1 MASRRDYISV
11 KFRESK
17 LRERNKELSFLIEM
31 SDFLS
36 SSLNLKEL
44 LASALSKVLEYF
56 DLDAGRIYMMDD
68 AGQYLSL
75 AAHQGID
82 SKGFEKLHISEG
94 FSGRSARTQ
103 SFIAQHVSELGD
115 QDRAALLSS
124 QGFKIIICVPL
135 ISINKVGGVMNLAS
149 RSIISLDQEKVDM
162 FTAVGNQIA
171 AAANNAILYEDL
183 EGKIK
188 ALKKTNEL
196 IESFAYSIS
205 HDLKS
210 PAAGLYA
217 LTKSLQEKYG
227 GSLDE
232 KGKKYCDQILK
243 TTEHIVALVDNIN
256 AYIETREAPLN
267 LEKVRVKEITE
278 RIRFEFS
285 DIMGRRH
292 IKWSE
297 PQSLPEIIGDRLAL
311 SRVFRNFTDNALKYG
326 GEKLL
331 QIDVG
336 YKEDEAFHIFSFS
349 NDGVGINEKDAEK
362 IFEIFQRHET
372 ARGISG
378 SGLGLAIVKE
388 VAARHQGESWM
399 DKNREN
405 GVSFFIS
412 ISKDLQPVNELKRM
426 GCSEADS
433 RALGVNR
440 ARGGCGIFSNAN
452 TLT

>member
-1 MASRRDYISV
+1 MSSRRDYISV
-11 KFRESK
+11 KFRELK
-17 LRERNKELSFLIEM
+17 LKERNKELSFLIEM

-36 SSLNLKEL
+36 SSQNLKEL
-44 LASALSKVLEYF
+44 LGRALSKVLEYF

-94 FSGRSARTQ
+94 FSGRSARTH

-115 QDRAALLSS
+115 PDRAALLSS

-149 RSIISLDQEKVDM
+149 RKIIGLDQEKVDM
-162 FTAVGNQIA
+162 FTAIGNQIA
-171 AAANNAILYEDL
+171 AAANNARLYEDL
-183 EGKIK
+183 EAKIK
-188 ALKKTNEL
+188 ALKQKNEL

-217 LTKSLQEKYG
+217 LTKSLQGKRG
-227 GSLDE
+227 ASLDE
-232 KGKKYCDQILK
+232 KGKKFCNQILK

-278 RIRFEFS
+278 RIRCEFS
-285 DIMGRRH
+285 DIMKRRH
-292 IKWSE
+292 IRWSE
-297 PQSLPEIIGDRLAL
+297 PESLPEIIADRLAL
-311 SRVFRNFTDNALKYG
+311 SRVFQNFTDNALKYG
-326 GEKLL
+326 GDKLF

-336 YKEDEAFHIFSFS
+336 YNEDEAFHIFSFS
-349 NDGVGINEKDAEK
+349 DDGVGINERDAEK

-372 ARGISG
+372 SRGISG

-399 DKNREN
+399 EKSGGN
-405 GVSFFIS
+405 GASFFIS
-412 ISKDLQPVNELKRM
+412 ISKDLEPANELKRKV
-426 GCSEADS
+426 GCK
-433 RALGVNR
+433 
-440 ARGGCGIFSNAN
+440 
-452 TLT
+452 

>member
-1 MASRRDYISV
+1 VSSRRDYISV

-44 LASALSKVLEYF
+44 LESALSKVLEYF
-56 DLDAGRIYMMDD
+56 DVDAGRIYILDD

-82 SKGFEKLHISEG
+82 SRGFEKLHISEG

-103 SFIAQHVSELGD
+103 SFIAQHISELDD

-124 QGFKIIICVPL
+124 KGFKVIICVPL

-149 RSIISLDQEKVDM
+149 RKVISLDQEEVDM

-171 AAANNAILYEDL
+171 TAANNARLYEDL
-183 EGKIK
+183 EAKIK
-188 ALKKTNEL
+188 ALEQKNEL
-196 IESFAYSIS
+196 IESFTYSIS

-217 LTKSLQEKYG
+217 LTKSLQEKCG
-227 GSLDE
+227 GGLDE
-232 KGKKYCDQILK
+232 KGKTYCDQILK
-243 TTEHIVALVDNIN
+243 TTEHILALVDNIN
-256 AYIETREAPLN
+256 AYIETRETPLN
-267 LEKVRVKEITE
+267 LEKVKVKEITE
-278 RIRFEFS
+278 RIRCEFS

-292 IKWSE
+292 IRWSE
-297 PQSLPEIIGDRLAL
+297 PEPLPEIIADKLAL

-349 NDGVGINEKDAEK
+349 DDGVGINEKHAEK
-362 IFEIFQRHET
+362 VFEIFQRHET
-372 ARGISG
+372 SRGISG

-399 DKNREN
+399 GKNEEN
-405 GVSFFIS
+405 GATFFIS
-412 ISKDLQPVNELKRM
+412 ISKDLDQGM
-426 GCSEADS
+426 S
-433 RALGVNR
+433 
-440 ARGGCGIFSNAN
+440 
-452 TLT
+452 

>member
-1 MASRRDYISV
+1 MSSRRDYISV

-31 SDFLS
+31 GDFLS
-36 SSLNLKEL
+36 SSQNLKVL
-44 LASALSKVLEYF
+44 LARALSKVLEYF

-68 AGQYLSL
+68 TDQYLSL
-75 AAHQGID
+75 AAHQEID

-94 FSGRSARTQ
+94 FSGRSARTH
-103 SFIAQHVSELGD
+103 SFIAQHVSQLDD
-115 QDRAALLSS
+115 QDRAARLSS

-135 ISINKVGGVMNLAS
+135 IYINKVGGVMNLAS
-149 RSIISLDQEKVDM
+149 REIIGLDQEKVDM
-162 FTAVGNQIA
+162 LTAVGNQIA
-171 AAANNAILYEDL
+171 AAANNTRLYEDL
-183 EGKIK
+183 ESKIK
-188 ALKKTNEL
+188 ALKQKNEL
-196 IESFAYSIS
+196 TESFAYSIS

-217 LTKSLQEKYG
+217 LTKSLQEKC
-227 GSLDE
+227 GSSFDE
-232 KGKKYCDQILK
+232 KGKKFCDQILK

-278 RIRFEFS
+278 RIRCEFS
-285 DIMGRRH
+285 DIMRRRH
-292 IKWSE
+292 IRWSE
-297 PQSLPEIIGDRLAL
+297 PERLPEIIVDRLAL

-326 GEKLL
+326 GDKLL

-349 NDGVGINEKDAEK
+349 DNGVGINEKEAEK

-372 ARGISG
+372 SRGISG

-399 DKNREN
+399 DKSGEN
-405 GVSFFIS
+405 GASFFIS
-412 ISKDLQPVNELKRM
+412 ISKELKPVNELKGKGAR
-426 GCSEADS
+426 DS
-433 RALGVNR
+433 GPP
-440 ARGGCGIFSNAN
+440 
-452 TLT
+452 

>member
-1 MASRRDYISV
+1 VSNRRDYISV

-44 LASALSKVLEYF
+44 LARALSKVLEYF
-56 DLDAGRIYMMDD
+56 DLDAGRIYILDD

-82 SKGFEKLHISEG
+82 SKGFEKLQVSEG
-94 FSGRSARTQ
+94 FSGRSVRTQ
-103 SFIAQHVSELGD
+103 SFIAQHISELDD
-115 QDRAALLSS
+115 QERAALLSS
-124 QGFKIIICVPL
+124 KGFKVIICVPL
-135 ISINKVGGVMNLAS
+135 ISINKAGGVMNLAS
-149 RSIISLDQEKVDM
+149 RKIISLDQEKVDM

-171 AAANNAILYEDL
+171 AAANNARLYEDL
-183 EGKIK
+183 EAKIK
-188 ALKKTNEL
+188 ALKEKNEL

-217 LTKSLQEKYG
+217 LTKSLQKRCG
-227 GSLDE
+227 GGLDE
-232 KGKKYCDQILK
+232 KGKTYFVQILK

-256 AYIETREAPLN
+256 AYIETRESPLN
-267 LEKVRVKEITE
+267 LEKVEVKEITE
-278 RIRFEFS
+278 RIRCEFS
-285 DIMGRRH
+285 DIIGRRH
-292 IKWSE
+292 IRWSE
-297 PQSLPEIIGDRLAL
+297 PESLPEIIADRLAL

-349 NDGVGINEKDAEK
+349 DDGVGIDEKDAEK
-362 IFEIFQRHET
+362 IFEIFHRHET
-372 ARGISG
+372 SRGIAG

-399 DKNREN
+399 DKNGEK
-405 GVSFFIS
+405 GATFFVS
-412 ISKDLQPVNELKRM
+412 ISKDLDQRM
-426 GCSEADS
+426 S
-433 RALGVNR
+433 
-440 ARGGCGIFSNAN
+440 
-452 TLT
+452 